1 MCMIKIMC
9 MHVCICDYVNICMC
23 LVLLCIFGKKPNSN
37 KVFLSSYHYGI
48 SPLPI
53 RLYLC
58 KNNTFSRD
66 YDTVEVMADIMGNL
80 WEGDNILRSITMSRV
95 NHPEN
100 ITFSYLH
107 TVFF

>member
-1 MCMIKIMC
+1 VFI
-9 MHVCICDYVNICMC
+9 VTQ
-23 LVLLCIFGKKPNSN
+23 KPNSN